1 MSLHTTSEKLFE
13 NFCDRRGIR
22 CRRVSTGA
30 MRTPDYDVFLSRRKV
45 VTEVKEITPNPSERA
60 ADSALA
66 KGKPV
71 VVSITPGQR
80 VRGKIS
86 DSVPQIKSRAKRR
99 FPGLLIVYEDGPLPR
114 HIDEYQIR
122 VAMFG
127 FESVVFAVP
136 SDPRQSPYPVD
147 RKYGRGRKM
156 TPDHSTSVSAIGV
169 LSARGGDIGL
179 TIYHNPHAKIP
190 LPTGL
195 VAQYGIPQFKLA
207 DAPHGA
213 IAQWEAIA

>member
-1 MSLHTTSEKLFE
+1 MSLRTTSENLFE
-13 NFCDRRGIR
+13 KFCDDTGIR
-22 CRRVSTGA
+22 CRSIRTGTT
-30 MRTPDYDVFLSRRKV
+30 RTPDYDIFLSRRKV
-45 VTEVKEITPNPSERA
+45 VTEVKEITPNSAERA
-60 ADSALA
+60 ADAALD

-86 DSVPQIKSRAKRR
+86 DSVPQIKSRVKNRY
-99 FPGLLIVYEDGPLPR
+99 PGLLVIYEAGPLPR
-114 HIDEYQIR
+114 HVDEYQIR

-136 SDPRQSPYPVD
+136 SDPRQSPYSMG

-169 LSARGGDIGL
+169 LSVRGGDIGL
-179 TIYHNPHAKIP
+179 TIYHNPHARIP
-190 LPTGL
+190 LPSCL
-195 VAQYGIPQFKLA
+195 VAKYGIPQFKLA

-213 IAQWEAIA
+213 IAQWEAII

>member
-1 MSLHTTSEKLFE
+1 
-13 NFCDRRGIR
+13 
-22 CRRVSTGA
+22 
-30 MRTPDYDVFLSRRKV
+30 
-45 VTEVKEITPNPSERA
+45 VTEVKEITPNPAERA
-60 ADSALA
+60 ADAALA

-99 FPGLLIVYEDGPLPR
+99 FHGLLIVYEDGPLPR
-114 HIDEYQIR
+114 HVDEYQIR

-136 SDPRQSPYPVD
+136 NDPRQSPYSVG

-156 TPDHSTSVSAIGV
+156 TPDHSTSVSAVGV

-190 LPTGL
+190 LSPGL
-195 VAQYGIPQFKLA
+195 VARYGIPQFKLA

-213 IAQWEAIA
+213 IAQWEAII